1 MLAIGAC
8 LLDHSKLDLYKQCAT
23 SIYNLCTH
31 MHTRASLNTIHT
43 HAYIM
48 QIFFIIVAQ
57 LYTIYAYT
65 CIRELDKF
73 YAHTCIHHAYKN
85 NLFKFLC
92 KYVCVTASMYTVLY
106 L

>member
-43 HAYIM
+43 HAYISRYFSLLLHNYIQFM
-48 QIFFIIVAQ
+48 
-57 LYTIYAYT
+57 
-65 CIRELDKF
+65 
-73 YAHTCIHHAYKN
+73 HTHAYASLTNSMHTHAYIMHIKIIY
-85 NLFKFLC
+85 LSF
-92 KYVCVTASMYTVLY
+92 CVNMSV
-106 L
+106 